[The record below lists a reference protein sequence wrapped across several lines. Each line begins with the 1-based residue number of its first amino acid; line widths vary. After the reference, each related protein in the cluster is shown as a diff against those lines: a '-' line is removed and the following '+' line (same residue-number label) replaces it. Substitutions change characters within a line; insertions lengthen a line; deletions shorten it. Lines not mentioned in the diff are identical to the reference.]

1 MSFNKHFVF
10 HNLTMMSK
18 RINDETINEDSLNPI
33 FTTLNRI
40 QFSHL
45 EADDAKRL
53 LDSVDFKIS
62 PNLSDKIIENNK
74 NQFNQIA
81 KSIAENNISFMDD
94 LLDASGKMKK
104 SDSFSTLLV
113 ERVNASLEM
122 NLLNEET
129 MNTQKVRRPSMSL

>member
-94 LLDASGKMKK
+94 LLDASSKMKK

>member
-1 MSFNKHFVF
+1 
-10 HNLTMMSK
+10 MSK

-94 LLDASGKMKK
+94 LLDASSKMKK

>member
-74 NQFNQIA
+74 NHFNQIA